1 MLKAFSV
8 FTRRLS
14 DVRKL
19 RCDRPYGAVHRVD
32 RLGVVVDAEAVG
44 RSDGDLVLQKKG
56 GFMLV
61 FRALLDSSWLN
72 SY

>member
-1 MLKAFSV
+1 M
-8 FTRRLS
+8 
-14 DVRKL
+14 RKL
-19 RCDRPYGAVHRVD
+19 RCDQPYGSVHRVG
-32 RLGVVVDAEAVG
+32 RLGVVVDVEVVG
-44 RSDGDLVLQKKG
+44 GSDGDLVLQKKD

>member
-1 MLKAFSV
+1 M
-8 FTRRLS
+8 
-14 DVRKL
+14 
-19 RCDRPYGAVHRVD
+19 
-32 RLGVVVDAEAVG
+32 VDAEAVG